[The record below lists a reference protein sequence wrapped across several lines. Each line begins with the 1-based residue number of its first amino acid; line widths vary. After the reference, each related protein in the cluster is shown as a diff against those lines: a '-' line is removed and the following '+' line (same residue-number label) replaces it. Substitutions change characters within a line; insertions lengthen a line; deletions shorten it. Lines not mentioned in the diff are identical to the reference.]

1 VAKKRQIVLMKA
13 PPKTARPG
21 TPGGPLGT
29 AKEVRE
35 ALARF
40 NTGPDGSARQTG
52 TEVLHGPGMVLE
64 IPQNVDEVQQAMVT
78 VLDDDIA
85 WPVLSRVCRH
95 LSWKMIDL
103 ETGMS
108 FGG

>member
-13 PPKTARPG
+13 PPKTDRPG
-21 TPGGPLGT
+21 TPAGPLGT
-29 AKEVRE
+29 PKEVRE
-35 ALARF
+35 SLARF
-40 NTGPDGSARQTG
+40 NTASDGSARQTG
-52 TEVLHGPGMVLE
+52 TEVLHGPGMIVEL
-64 IPQNVDEVQQAMVT
+64 PQGVDQVQQAMVT

-95 LSWKMIDL
+95 LQWKMIDL